1 MAYVNPRG
9 LAIADMGTTTVAL
22 QACTLADYTSGGTTT
37 PAVDDLITF
46 SATGDHYVKRCPA
59 AQAAAI
65 GRVVKVEK
73 APAGTD
79 AGFVTVEWLDV
90 ERFLKLTSSNLSNVT
105 RGNRAKKLGADTT
118 ANDWDATGA
127 TGSQFLV
134 TAKAA
139 ASGAGDFLVAVL
151 A

>member
-1 MAYVNPRG
+1 MGYINPRG

-22 QACTLADYTSGGTTT
+22 QACTLADYTTGGTTT
-37 PAVDDLITF
+37 PAVDDLVTF
-46 SATGDHYVKRCPA
+46 SATGDHFVKRCPS

-65 GRVVKVEK
+65 GRVAKVEK

-79 AGFVTVEWLDV
+79 AGFVVVEWLDV
-90 ERFLKLTSSNLSNVT
+90 ERFLKLTSSNLTNVT

-127 TGSQFLV
+127 TGSQLLV

-139 ASGAGDFLVAVL
+139 ASGSGDFLVAVL

>member
-1 MAYVNPRG
+1 MAYINPRG
-9 LAIADMGTTTVAL
+9 LAIADQGTTTVAL
-22 QACTLADYTSGGTTT
+22 QACTLADYTAGGITT
-37 PAVDDLITF
+37 PAVDDLVTF

-65 GRVVKVEK
+65 GRVAKVEK

-90 ERFLKLTSSNLSNVT
+90 ERFLKLTSSNLANVT

-118 ANDWDATGA
+118 ASDWDATGA

-139 ASGAGDFLVAVL
+139 ATGAGDFLVAVL

>member
-9 LAIADMGTTTVAL
+9 LAVADRGTLVVAL
-22 QACTLADYTSGGTTT
+22 QACTLADYTVGGTTT
-37 PAVDDLITF
+37 PAVDDLVTF
-46 SATGDHYVKRCPA
+46 SGTGDHFVKRCGA

-65 GRVVKVEK
+65 GRVTKIEK
-73 APAGTD
+73 APTGTD
-79 AGFVTVEWLDV
+79 TGFIGVEWLDV
-90 ERFLKLTSSNLSNVT
+90 ERFVKLTSSNLANVT

-127 TGSQFLV
+127 TGSPFLV
-134 TAKAA
+134 TAKSA

>member
-1 MAYVNPRG
+1 MGYINPRG

-37 PAVDDLITF
+37 PAVDDLVTF
-46 SATGDHYVKRCPA
+46 SATGDHYVKRCPS

-65 GRVVKVEK
+65 GRVAKVEK

-79 AGFVTVEWLDV
+79 AGFVVVEWLDV
-90 ERFLKLTSSNLSNVT
+90 ERFLKLTSSNLTNVT

-127 TGSQFLV
+127 TGSQLLV

-139 ASGAGDFLVAVL
+139 ASGSGDFLVAVL